1 MDFKHITCNESQFP
15 NLITSSLLKI
25 GLFTSHK
32 SVSRF
37 VKDVLS
43 ICGDEKT
50 QTKTRYI
57 IEMLRMCVYLMK
69 ITTLH
74 YELESYEIKLLLIYI
89 LFRELHEHQ
98 IANLR
103 IPALLHKHT
112 KPLGFKK
119 QTDLFKTI
127 RAYEILLSFNSFYEV
142 KHHVSQNK
150 LNLSINE
157 NVIREKIYS
166 ILRLSDMFYTIKS
179 FPIHSYYFLKRFE
192 NRDIGLLPI
201 YYHNIVNFLET
212 DVLFHIKILEKHS
225 KYVFAIRQTTQI
237 VNDNIKLWKQLM

>member
-1 MDFKHITCNESQFP
+1 
-15 NLITSSLLKI
+15 
-25 GLFTSHK
+25 
-32 SVSRF
+32 
-37 VKDVLS
+37 
-43 ICGDEKT
+43 
-50 QTKTRYI
+50 
-57 IEMLRMCVYLMK
+57 MK

-89 LFRELHEHQ
+89 LFRELHENQ

-103 IPALLHKHT
+103 IPALLHKHA
-112 KPLGFKK
+112 KSLGFKK
-119 QTDLFKTI
+119 HTDLFKTI

-142 KHHVSQNK
+142 KQHVSQNK

-192 NRDIGLLPI
+192 NRDIRLLPI
-201 YYHNIVNFLET
+201 YYNNIVNFLKT
-212 DVLFHIKILEKHS
+212 DVLFHLKILEKTS
-225 KYVFAIRQTTQI
+225 KQLFAIRETI
-237 VNDNIKLWKQLM
+237 KMLNDNIKKWNELL